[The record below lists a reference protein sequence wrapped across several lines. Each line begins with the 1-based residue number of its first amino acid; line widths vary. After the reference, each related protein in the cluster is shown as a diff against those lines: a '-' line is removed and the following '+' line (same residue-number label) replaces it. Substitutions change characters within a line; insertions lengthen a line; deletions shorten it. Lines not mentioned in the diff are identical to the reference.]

1 MFSLSDELRA
11 VAEDKEL
18 PWDDLDGKSILITG
32 ATGLIGS
39 LVVRILLERNCAYHA
54 GTSVIACVRSVEKA
68 RSVFAGYD
76 RADGLSIIKQDLATF
91 DPKVRCDVIVHAGC
105 PTNSNYFASNPVET
119 IDVIVGGTRRVLQF
133 ARDCAAAHIVYV
145 SSMEV
150 YGSGNSH
157 PGLDHLLN
165 EDAVG
170 YVNPVSIR
178 SCYPEGKRAAEAYC
192 AAYASEYGMRVSTI
206 RLAQTFGPGIDLHD
220 KRLFAQIAR
229 AAMSGED
236 LILKTTGQ
244 SSRMYL
250 YTTDAVRAI
259 LMVLV
264 KGKPGQAY
272 NAANPSTYTS
282 IYGMAQR
289 VLETYS
295 SGRSKVVV
303 SIDPDA
309 PYPPEHHLPL
319 DITELKNLGWEP
331 RIGLLEMYGR
341 LIEYLAGSHPSTN

>member
-39 LVVRILLERNCAYHA
+39 LVARTLLERNRVCHV
-54 GTSVIACVRSVEKA
+54 GTSISVCVRNADKA
-68 RSVFAGYD
+68 RNVFAGYD
-76 RADGLSIIKQDLATF
+76 EADGLRIVEQDLTSF
-91 DPKVRCDVIVHAGC
+91 DPNVRCDAIVHAGC
-105 PTNSNYFASNPVET
+105 PTNSGYFVSNPVET
-119 IDVIVGGTRRVLQF
+119 MDAIVGGTRRVLQY
-133 ARDCAAAHIVYV
+133 AHDCAATHIVYV

-165 EDAVG
+165 EDSVG
-170 YVNPVSIR
+170 YVNPVNVR

-192 AAYASEYGMRVSTI
+192 AAYASEYGLRVSTI

-236 LILKTTGQ
+236 LVLKTTGQ

-259 LMVLV
+259 LMVLA
-264 KGKPGQAY
+264 KGNPGQAY

-282 IYGMAQR
+282 IYTMVQQ
-289 VLETYS
+289 VLEAYS
-295 SGRSKVVV
+295 NGRSKLVVD
-303 SIDPDA
+303 IDPDA

-319 DITELKNLGWEP
+319 DISELRNLGWEP
-331 RIGLLEMYGR
+331 RISLLEMYGR
-341 LIEYLAGSHPSTN
+341 LIEYLAGSHPLTN